1 MSIRIYYDQ
10 IKYRIRKA
18 KEIKRFLDEV
28 IRDEKKVPGDL
39 VFIIGDDESVLKIN
53 REFLKHDY
61 YTDVIAFD
69 RSEGGI
75 VSGEIFISIDT
86 VRVNAREYKCRVQ
99 EEVVRVMIHGV
110 LHLCGYRDGSTE
122 ERKRMFEIQE
132 EKVSQIRESL
142 L

>member
-10 IKYRIRKA
+10 INYRIRRA
-18 KEIKRFLDEV
+18 KEIKRFLDKV

-39 VFIIGDDESVLKIN
+39 VFILADDETVLKIN

-61 YTDVIAFD
+61 NTDVIAFD
-69 RSEGGI
+69 ESDDGLVGGE
-75 VSGEIFISIDT
+75 VFISIDT
-86 VRVNAREYKCRVQ
+86 VRVNARKYNCRVN

-110 LHLCGYRDGSTE
+110 LHLCGYRDGSIE

-132 EKVSQIRESL
+132 ERVAQIRESL

>member
-10 IKYRIRKA
+10 INFRIRKA
-18 KEIKRFLDEV
+18 KEIKRFLDKV
-28 IRDEKKVPGDL
+28 IRDENKVPGDL
-39 VFIIGDDESVLKIN
+39 VFIIADNETVLKIN

-69 RSEGGI
+69 NSEDGH
-75 VSGEIFISIDT
+75 VSGEVFISIDT
-86 VRVNAREYKCRVQ
+86 VRVNAREYKCRLQ

-110 LHLCGYRDGSTE
+110 LHLCGYRDGSAE

-132 EKVSQIRESL
+132 EKVAQIKESL
-142 L
+142 A